1 MARKIKL
8 TEAQLTQIIE
18 KVMKKVLKHFHRKK
32 WVNVSWKKSH

>member
-18 KVMKKVLKHFHRKK
+18 KVIRERNKNLRV
-32 WVNVSWKKSH
+32 